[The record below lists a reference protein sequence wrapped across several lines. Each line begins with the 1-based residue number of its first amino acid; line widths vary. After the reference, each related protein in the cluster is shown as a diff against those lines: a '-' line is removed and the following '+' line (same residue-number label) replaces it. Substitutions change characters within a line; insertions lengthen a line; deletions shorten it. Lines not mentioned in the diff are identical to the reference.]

1 MKKILIPV
9 FPGTNCEHETKRWLE
24 ENLEATVEFLS
35 PETHANLS
43 TDALAAIVVPGGFSF
58 GDYLRAG
65 AIAARSA
72 SMKLVRA
79 YAEKGVP
86 VLGICNGFQILC
98 ESGIL
103 PGALV
108 KNQTRQHH
116 HFSVALEFTDDDCLW
131 LPKANRRTTTAF
143 KQAFAEFLLPM
154 SCGMGSY
161 LPPRDTAPSAGAKGS
176 WRPVLRYKHNENGS
190 TEAIAGITN
199 GTGTVLGLMPHPE
212 RAADAVLGSDQG
224 LVVLA
229 GLCEHGVATPR
240 VGSQLAN
247 FIARLF

>member
-35 PETHANLS
+35 PEAHANLS
-43 TDALAAIVVPGGFSF
+43 NDTLAAIVVPGGFSF

-72 SMKLVRA
+72 SMKLVRG
-79 YAEKGVP
+79 YAEKGIP

-116 HFSVALEFTDDDCLW
+116 HFSVALEFTGDECVW
-131 LPKANRRTTTAF
+131 LPRANRRSGTAF
-143 KQAFAEFLLPM
+143 KKAFAEFLLPM
-154 SCGMGSY
+154 SCGMGNY
-161 LPPRDTAPSAGAKGS
+161 LPPRDGTRES
-176 WRPVLRYKHNENGS
+176 WHPVLRYKHNENGS
-190 TEAIAGITN
+190 TESIAGITN
-199 GTGTVLGLMPHPE
+199 GSGTVLGLMPHPE

-229 GLCEHGVATPR
+229 GLCEHGVATARP
-240 VGSQLAN
+240 GSQLAT